1 MPDLPSGTVTY
12 LFIDIEGSTPLW
24 EQHQA
29 ARRQEAVAQL
39 GLVG

>member
-24 EQHQA
+24 EQDQA
-29 ARRQEAVAQL
+29 ARRQAVEQL